1 MKIEDT
7 KSLAWIGDAILSL
20 YARKWILDQSSIHA
34 KEREEVFQS
43 MTTNAFLSH
52 WGEPTKVESK
62 IGKIFEEEGL
72 EKAMHYIELN
82 ILPIVIKRQKQKNN
96 LVATKKKSLAGRNLS
111 PFLES
116 IKEKT

>member
-52 WGEPTKVESK
+52 WGDPTKVESR
-62 IGKIFEEEGL
+62 IGKIFKEEGL
-72 EKAMHYIELN
+72 EKAMLYIELT
-82 ILPIVIKRQKQKNN
+82 ILPIAIKRQKQK
-96 LVATKKKSLAGRNLS
+96 KQPGRYQKKSLAGRDLR

-116 IKEKT
+116 IK